1 MKKLLCFSLVACIGL
16 LSFAQERATI
26 PKQLRDVAAKRVPYS
41 IADRDIQ
48 AFENPAL
55 KSPKSPTETQIGDSW
70 YDWQTNA
77 TMQNRFYYY
86 DDGTFAATWMNGYNF
101 PNFDDR
107 GTAYNYF
114 DGASWTG
121 FSVDR
126 IESQRSGWGNYW
138 PLGENGEILISHISG
153 GDDDGLLINRRTE
166 KGTGEWEESLF
177 PGPAGGESIIWPYS
191 VVSGIDNNTIHL
203 LAMTRPVENGGT
215 LYQGIDGAMLYSRS
229 TDGGDSWDIQNVVL
243 EELSNSN
250 FATFSPDQYAFAPP
264 RGNVLAFVVGGT
276 FTEAFLMKSMDN
288 GDTWEKT
295 MIWEHPYPMWNGE
308 VTDTFYCPDGSWDV
322 KLDNSGMIH
331 CVFGINRAHS
341 DGSGTYWFPFID
353 GVGYWNETMPA
364 FSGTLDALNP
374 YGEEGS
380 ELIDD
385 YNLIGWSQDVDG
397 DGEVTLIGESIDN
410 IGRYYLGLS
419 SMVQLVMGESN
430 QLYVIWS
437 SVTETYDDGLQ
448 NFRHLWSRV
457 SNDGGTTW
465 GPFTDLTENIVH
477 IFDEC
482 VWPDAAINSDPDKL
496 FLVYQ
501 LDNAPGMAMSGDED
515 PFGINYWNFMEISK
529 DEITGIKKQEETQP
543 AVTVYQNYPN
553 PFSQKTVIRVE
564 LAHAGP
570 VSLDVMN
577 VMGQVV
583 YQTDPESRPAGSH
596 TFTIE
601 GSALAK
607 GVYFY
612 TVKTENQKVTKKM
625 ILE

>member
-1 MKKLLCFSLVACIGL
+1 MKTFLCFGMACFIAFASL
-16 LSFAQERATI
+16 AQQRATL
-26 PKQLRDVAAKRVPYS
+26 PKDLRDIAVKKEPIAVEDRVL
-41 IADRDIQ
+41 Q

-86 DDGTFAATWMNGYNF
+86 EDGTFGSTWMNGYNW

-107 GTAYNYF
+107 GTAYTYY
-114 DGASWTG
+114 DGNAWSP
-121 FSVDR
+121 FPVER

-138 PLGENGEILISHISG
+138 PLGENGEIIISHISG

-166 KGTGEWEESLF
+166 KGTGEWDEYLF
-177 PGPAGGESIIWPYS
+177 TGPAGGESIIWPYCITT
-191 VVSGIDNNTIHL
+191 GTDNNTIHL

-215 LYQGIDGAMLYSRS
+215 IYQGIDGAMLYSRS
-229 TDGGDSWDIQNVVL
+229 TDGGDTWDIQNEIL
-243 EELSNSN
+243 PQLSSDD
-250 FATFSPDQYAFAPP
+250 FASFSPDQYAFAPP
-264 RGNVLAFVVGGT
+264 RGDVLAFVVGGT
-276 FTEAFLMKSMDN
+276 FTEAFLMKSTDN

-295 MIWEHPYPMWNGE
+295 VIWEHPYPLWNGG

-322 KLDNSGMIH
+322 KLDNTGMVH

-341 DGSGTYWFPFID
+341 DGTGTFWFPFID
-353 GVGYWNETMPA
+353 GVGYWKTMPA
-364 FSGTLDALNP
+364 FSGTLEAMNP

-380 ELIDD
+380 EMIED

-430 QLYVIWS
+430 QLYVVWS

-457 SNDGGTTW
+457 SPDGGTTW

-482 VWPDAAINSDPDKL
+482 VWPDAAINSDAENL
-496 FLVYQ
+496 YLIYQ

-515 PFGINYWNFMEISK
+515 PFGINYWNFMAVNK
-529 DEITGIKKQEETQP
+529 DEITGIKKQDGAP
-543 AVTVYQNYPN
+543 SLLTVHQNYPN
-553 PFSQKTVIRVE
+553 PFNGRTRIRFD
-564 LAHAGP
+564 LAQAGP
-570 VSLDVMN
+570 VSLEVMN
-577 VMGQVV
+577 GMGQVV
-583 YQTDPESRPAGSH
+583 YQSLPEVRTAGSH
-596 TFTIE
+596 TLALE
-601 GSALAK
+601 GDGLAK

-612 TVKTENQKVTKKM
+612 TVTAGTQKVTRKM